1 MEKLFINLAINAF
14 TYITLTP
21 MGFIGQNEYALNIIE
36 KIILEAAQVAKA
48 DGCDFDG
55 KKEFENVIKIAAAH
69 KMGYSSMTQDRK
81 KNSRTEIDAING
93 AVVNLAK
100 IYNLKTPYNEMIT
113 DLVHAIE
120 DADVYNKNLRS

>member
-1 MEKLFINLAINAF
+1 
-14 TYITLTP
+14 
-21 MGFIGQNEYALNIIE
+21 
-36 KIILEAAQVAKA
+36 
-48 DGCDFDG
+48 
-55 KKEFENVIKIAAAH
+55 
-69 KMGYSSMTQDRK
+69 MTQDRK